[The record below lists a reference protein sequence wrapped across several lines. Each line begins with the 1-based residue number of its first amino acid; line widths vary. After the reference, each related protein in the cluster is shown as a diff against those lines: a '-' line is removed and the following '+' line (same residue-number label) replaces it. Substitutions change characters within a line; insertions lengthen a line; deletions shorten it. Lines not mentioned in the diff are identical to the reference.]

1 MKVYIVRHGETEENL
16 QHILQGHMPGTL
28 TEHGK
33 EQVRAAAERLAE
45 DRDAHY
51 KCILTSDLKRAVD
64 SAEILQERLHIPVIP
79 YPLLRER
86 DWGKY
91 TGITVFEAC
100 DKFRRDGKW
109 VFPDSAESDEQT
121 LARAAKVWEELQ
133 VEYPD
138 DTVILV
144 THGLFARN
152 LIAARY
158 HCTPHEVAHL
168 TNAEIR
174 VVE

>member
-1 MKVYIVRHGETEENL
+1 MRHGETEENL

-33 EQVRAAAERLAE
+33 EQVRAAAERLA
-45 DRDAHY
+45 DNTDVGY

-64 SAEILQERLHIPVIP
+64 SAEILQERLHLPVIP
-79 YPLLRER
+79 NPLLRER

-91 TGITVFEAC
+91 TGITVSEARE
-100 DKFRRDGKW
+100 KFRRDGKW
-109 VFPDSAESDEQT
+109 VFPDSAETDEQT
-121 LARAAKVWEELQ
+121 LTRAAKVWDFLQ
-133 VEYPD
+133 TEYPS

-152 LIAARY
+152 LIAAKY